1 MFTRLFSMKGASGV
15 RNQHLLGKRQAHY
28 HLAMAPFTAASKRSV
43 VSPVSVAPLLDAVS
57 PLRALDYELVQQH
70 NGSMSLWRNRLA
82 RSAVNRKV
90 RDNPHNLIT
99 LKNGEK
105 ITLSNWQPGFRMTT
119 DPEADRVVMT
129 VQFTDNENKGIS
141 NRLPSLDIV
150 VPLCSRAI

>member
-1 MFTRLFSMKGASGV
+1 MVGILFEKDPKSMNKV
-15 RNQHLLGKRQAHY
+15 KRQLYLFEH
-28 HLAMAPFTAASKRSV
+28 SDKRQYTVCS
-43 VSPVSVAPLLDAVS
+43 
-57 PLRALDYELVQQH
+57 R
-70 NGSMSLWRNRLA
+70 
-82 RSAVNRKV
+82 V

-105 ITLSNWQPGFRMTT
+105 ITLSNWQPGFPMTI